1 MEKNKERKNNNNSPK
16 TRYDFIFNIF
26 NNVNI
31 SMK

>member
-1 MEKNKERKNNNNSPK
+1 MEKNKENNNNSPK
-16 TRYDFIFNIF
+16 TRYDFIVNIF